1 MGAFAL
7 LSERMRRGVA
17 DRLRWNGL
25 RPVQEASIP
34 AILAGE
40 NTVILAPTAG
50 GKTEAAFLPT
60 LDMAASAA
68 GTGVSILY
76 VSPLVA
82 LLNNQEERV
91 MQLADLVGLQAF
103 MWHGGVSSSAR
114 KRFLNDPAE
123 VLLTT
128 PESLEAMLVGRRV
141 PVHELFRSLRFVII
155 DEIHAFAGSDRG
167 AHLISVLER
176 LAALS
181 LHDVQ
186 RIGLSATVRN
196 PGDIGR
202 WMKGRSLRPGRVID
216 PRKRSPQPREASVVA
231 FSDKEVEGGAHL
243 TYLSAATSD
252 AKTLVFT
259 ESRADAEMLAG
270 TLSKSPSLDYVSTYH
285 SAISTASRQSAEDAM
300 NSASS
305 ARACITC
312 TSAMELGIDI
322 GDLDEVIQWGP
333 PGSVSSLLQR
343 WGRAGRRAGQVQ
355 STQLLTYT
363 SWDTLSA
370 VALITLADE
379 GWVEAIK
386 PPSRAYHILFQ
397 QIINSVLQ
405 NFGGNPT
412 ALWQSLEGIPA
423 FKDITSE
430 DYRHLLN
437 HLIRTDILANPGGTL
452 VLGDTGEKKL
462 GGRHFQ
468 SLIVSFETPD
478 SYTVVDIRNGF
489 EVGTLEVFFV
499 EQLRASL
506 TKQATNPVIVL
517 AGKPWQVQQIQDELG
532 KVEVTSYRG
541 GTPPQWQSSSP
552 RITAGELAWR
562 HREILVG
569 DRDFPFLNSVGK
581 NQVNALRRVWRERL
595 SAPGLPYQLNG
606 KMLELA
612 TFAGTK
618 VNATLAQYLTPW
630 VKSVSS
636 TAFTVTAVLHEPQ
649 TAKDVMQLLED
660 TATGISVE
668 QQSAMVNDLKP
679 IRLSKYQSYLPFDM
693 STLVVADYL
702 LDISA
707 TETYLQSVCKQ

>member
-1 MGAFAL
+1 MPF
-7 LSERMRRGVA
+7 
-17 DRLRWNGL
+17 
-25 RPVQEASIP
+25 Q
-34 AILAGE
+34 
-40 NTVILAPTAG
+40 T
-50 GKTEAAFLPT
+50 
-60 LDMAASAA
+60 
-68 GTGVSILY
+68 
-76 VSPLVA
+76 
-82 LLNNQEERV
+82 
-91 MQLADLVGLQAF
+91 
-103 MWHGGVSSSAR
+103 
-114 KRFLNDPAE
+114 
-123 VLLTT
+123 
-128 PESLEAMLVGRRV
+128 
-141 PVHELFRSLRFVII
+141 
-155 DEIHAFAGSDRG
+155 
-167 AHLISVLER
+167 
-176 LAALS
+176 
-181 LHDVQ
+181 
-186 RIGLSATVRN
+186 
-196 PGDIGR
+196 
-202 WMKGRSLRPGRVID
+202 
-216 PRKRSPQPREASVVA
+216 KRSR
-231 FSDKEVEGGAHL
+231 GGAHL

-270 TLSKSPSLDYVSTYH
+270 TLSKSPNLDYVSTYH
-285 SAISTASRQSAEDAM
+285 SAISTASRQSVEDAM

-343 WGRAGRRAGQVQ
+343 WGRAGRRAGQMQ

-379 GWVEAIK
+379 GWVEAVK

-397 QIINSVLQ
+397 QIVNSVLQ

-430 DYRHLLN
+430 DYRRLLN

-478 SYTVVDIRNGF
+478 NYTVVDIRNGF

-532 KVEVTSYRG
+532 KVEVTPYRG

-569 DRDFPFLNSVGK
+569 DRDFSFLNSVGK

-595 SAPGLPYQLNG
+595 SVPGLPYQLNG
-606 KMLELA
+606 RTLELA

-649 TAKDVMQLLED
+649 TAKDVMQLLEE
-660 TATGISVE
+660 AAAGISVE

-702 LDISA
+702 LDIFA
-707 TETYLQSVCKQ
+707 TESFLLCIFENPLTLSQQKV